1 MKLNMVK
8 RKTIKRVLCGVFA
21 LALSFVAIRPAFARQ
36 VVIEENT
43 ESMIMLDVARRY
55 YPVAEIKKY
64 IDALSAYEN
73 STLQLHFTDDE
84 NVGIECDYLDQAVE
98 NATFADDIYTNPT
111 TGRPF
116 LSYEQ
121 VQDLM
126 DYADAKKVR
135 FVPEIDIPAHM
146 KGFFDLAEAKFG
158 YDYVHEWRV
167 GIGWAGGD
175 EVGHLD
181 FLTEKGAAFWKALYN
196 EYADFFSSREYFH
209 MGFDEYTLRN
219 DEKIDFANEVYE
231 FLAEKGFKVRMW
243 SDALTETNLNRL
255 NKNIEL
261 VYWGWWDDVAIDGY
275 ASVPSLQ
282 EAGFKMLITNRWYLF
297 SVPSTANMTEE
308 NRAHSIRD
316 IEENWELE
324 KWNYNFPSTLE
335 NHDGIMG
342 GAVCVWGENSAGV
355 SDAEIREHTIA
366 MYEAM
371 FPKLDK
377 IRRVIEIP
385 DKEPEEEATTTEEP
399 AVEEESKSEVELEQ
413 SEEVENPDTSDGGL
427 SAAYVLF
434 ACFSVIGFAVLRRR

>member
-1 MKLNMVK
+1 MVK
-8 RKTIKRVLCGVFA
+8 INTLKRVACGA
-21 LALSFVAIRPAFARQ
+21 LALVLAVLLVKPTFARQ
-36 VVIEENT
+36 IEIEENT

-64 IDALSAYEN
+64 IDALSAHEN

-84 NVGIECDYLDQAVE
+84 NVGIECDYLDQTVE

-116 LSYEQ
+116 LSYAQ

-126 DYADAKKVR
+126 DYADEKNVR

-146 KGFFDLAEAKFG
+146 KGFFDLAEDKFG

-181 FLTEKGAAFWKALYN
+181 FLTEKGAAFWKSIYD
-196 EYADFFSSREYFH
+196 EYTDFFSSREYFH

-219 DEKIDFANEVYE
+219 DEKIDFANEVYGY
-231 FLAEKGFKVRMW
+231 LAEKGFKVRMW
-243 SDALTETNLNRL
+243 SDALTEANLNRL
-255 NKNIEL
+255 NKDIEL

-371 FPKLDK
+371 LPKLDK

-385 DKEPEEEATTTEEP
+385 DEEPATTEEP
-399 AVEEESKSEVELEQ
+399 VVEEESKNETKPEQ
-413 SEEVENPDTSDGGL
+413 SEEAENPDTSDLGL
-427 SAAYVLF
+427 GTVSVLF
-434 ACFSVIGFAVLRRR
+434 ACLGTISIAILRRR

>member
-1 MKLNMVK
+1 MKVYMVK
-8 RKTIKRVLCGVFA
+8 IKILKRVGCAIFAMVLCGGICA
-21 LALSFVAIRPAFARQ
+21 RSAFARQ
-36 VVIEENT
+36 IVIEENT

-55 YPVAEIKKY
+55 YPVDEIKKY
-64 IDALSAYEN
+64 IDALAAHEN

-84 NVGIECDYLDQAVE
+84 NVGIECDYLDQTVE
-98 NATFADDIYTNPT
+98 NATLTDGVYANPT

-116 LSYEQ
+116 LSYAQ
-121 VQDLM
+121 VQELM
-126 DYADAKKVR
+126 DYADAKSVR

-158 YDYVHEWRV
+158 YDYVHEWRA

-181 FLTEKGAAFWKALYN
+181 FLTEKGAAFWKAIYD
-196 EYADFFSSREYFH
+196 EYGDFFSSREYFH

-219 DEKIDFANEVYE
+219 EEKIDFANEVYE
-231 FLAEKGFKVRMW
+231 YLAAKGFKVRMW
-243 SDALTETNLNRL
+243 SDALTEYNLADL
-255 NKNIEL
+255 NNEIEL
-261 VYWGWWDDVAIDGY
+261 IYWGWWDDVAIDHY
-275 ASVPSLQ
+275 APVPMLQ

-297 SVPSTANMTEE
+297 SVPSVANMTEE

-316 IEENWELE
+316 IEENWSLE
-324 KWNYNFPSTLE
+324 SWNYNFPSTLE
-335 NHDGIMG
+335 NHDGILG

-377 IRRVIEIP
+377 IQRVIELP
-385 DKEPEEEATTTEEP
+385 D
-399 AVEEESKSEVELEQ
+399 
-413 SEEVENPDTSDGGL
+413 EEVVVNPDTFDGGWL
-427 SAAYVLF
+427 GAAGLMFGAAAGFVAFVRRF
-434 ACFSVIGFAVLRRR
+434 ARR